1 MKEKAKGKLLTK
13 SDYGSIIFIDNHYS
27 QIAVIMNNVQNI
39 LRFQQMIE
47 SLKSHGFR
55 LTPQRLALVALLADT
70 TTHPTANQLYE
81 QLRTRFPTMSRAT
94 VYKTLSTL
102 KELGEIQELST
113 GDGEARYDGY
123 QAEPHP
129 HLMCVQCKRIID
141 YPMEEWPAALIA
153 EIETA
158 SGFQIL
164 GYEMVFYG
172 VCPVCRAAGRQTQSS
187 DSSSFDT
194 STN

>member
-1 MKEKAKGKLLTK
+1 MKEKAKGKFLTK
-13 SDYGSIIFIDNHYS
+13 TTYGSIIFIDNHYL
-27 QIAVIMNNVQNI
+27 QIPVIMNNVQNT

-47 SLKSHGFR
+47 SLKSRGFR
-55 LTPQRLALVALLADT
+55 LTPQRLAS
-70 TTHPTANQLYE
+70 ANQLYE

-129 HLMCVQCKRIID
+129 HLMCIQCKRIID

>member
-13 SDYGSIIFIDNHYS
+13 SDYGSLIFIDNHYS

-141 YPMEEWPAALIA
+141 YPMEWPAALIA
-153 EIETA
+153 EIEAA

-172 VCPVCRAAGRQTQSS
+172 VCPACRAAGRQT
-187 DSSSFDT
+187 
-194 STN
+194 